1 VILFKSI
8 GRVRLEEKTEDKFS
22 PSIGVAFTESNN
34 AASLT
39 SLAEQLRRNRN
50 LTLQPKRKGG
60 RFKGATSFR
69 KWRVRNGVGVTS
81 MMIELVKCPVVTE
94 KSVQL
99 LEKNQYTFD
108 VDLKLTKPQ
117 IKQLIEELFQVKVM
131 AVNTHRPPK
140 KKRGRGYT
148 TARKRAIITVKSG
161 QSIPLF
167 EMGMS

>member
-1 VILFKSI
+1 
-8 GRVRLEEKTEDKFS
+8 
-22 PSIGVAFTESNN
+22 
-34 AASLT
+34 
-39 SLAEQLRRNRN
+39 
-50 LTLQPKRKGG
+50 
-60 RFKGATSFR
+60 
-69 KWRVRNGVGVTS
+69 

-94 KSVQL
+94 KSVRL

-148 TARKRAIITVKSG
+148 AARKRAIITVKSN

-167 EMGMS
+167 DMGMSD